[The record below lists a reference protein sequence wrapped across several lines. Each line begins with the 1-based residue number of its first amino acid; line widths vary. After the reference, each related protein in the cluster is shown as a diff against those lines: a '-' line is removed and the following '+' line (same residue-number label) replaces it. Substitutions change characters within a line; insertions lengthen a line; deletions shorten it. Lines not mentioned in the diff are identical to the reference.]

1 MIPSDPI
8 INPYTKKKVIG
19 QKKGEQSKSK
29 PSSQRSKTRHEGQR
43 YLNRELS
50 WLQFNRRVLAE
61 SENLDNPLL
70 ERLKFMAIFES
81 NLDEFYMVRVSGL
94 IEQSES
100 GVQEL
105 SPDGLSPAEQL
116 ADVSMAAALQR
127 SEAARIWRETLL
139 VELGDEGIHLIEYGS
154 SSPESRG
161 DLDAFFDREVFPLS
175 TPLILSPAPSVP
187 FISNRS
193 LNLAVLLQS
202 DEGPRLARVKVPDIL
217 KRLVPVP
224 GRRST
229 FVLLEDVLRHNLQ
242 KLFPGVEILG
252 AYQFRVVRDA
262 DIEIRELEAGDLI
275 EGIEETLRLRR
286 FGDPVL
292 LEIEASAPT
301 EVIEL
306 LMRLHKLEESDTFL
320 VDGPVGLGFLWEIA
334 ALDRRR
340 LKFGSLAPNLNDA
353 LTDGKLF
360 KTIAAGDVLV
370 HHPYDSFKPVED
382 FVASAHLDPNV
393 IGIKQTLY
401 RVGAE
406 SPIVESLLEAAEE
419 GKQVAVAVEL
429 KARFDESNNLVWARA
444 LERAGAHVTYGF
456 PELKVHSKLAL
467 IVRREGASIRTYG
480 HIGTGNYNPSTAKVY
495 TDLGLFTTDP
505 EVTQDI
511 LNVFNLL
518 TGFSRQREFKKLLV
532 SPINLREGIL
542 SRIRREAALGKSG
555 RIIFKMNALVDSEVI
570 DALYEASQA
579 GVQIDLLIR
588 GICCLRPGV
597 PGLSE
602 HIKVSSLVGRFL
614 EHSRVFYFGNGSSPE
629 VYLGSADLMPR
640 NLDRRVEV
648 LAPVQSKAQIAHIR
662 DVVLKAYMKDNTNT
676 WDMRGDGT
684 YVRRV
689 VHEGGKEVSA
699 QNLLMRRA

>member
-1 MIPSDPI
+1 MEKVTIQKKLSVS
-8 INPYTKKKVIG
+8 KKKG
-19 QKKGEQSKSK
+19 AAHKSGAA
-29 PSSQRSKTRHEGQR
+29 SIQR

-61 SENLDNPLL
+61 SENPENPLL

-100 GVQEL
+100 GVQDL

-116 ADVSMAAALQR
+116 ADVSVAASEQR
-127 SEAARIWRETLL
+127 SAAARIWHDHLL
-139 VELGDEGIHLIEYGS
+139 PQLADEGVHLVQYS
-154 SSPESRG
+154 SLNPESRG
-161 DLDAFFDREVFPLS
+161 DIEAFFDREVFPLS
-175 TPLILSPAPSVP
+175 TPLILSPAPSLP

-193 LNLAVLLQS
+193 LNLAVLLM
-202 DEGPRLARVKVPDIL
+202 DDDGGRRLARVKVPDIL

-229 FVLLEDVLRHNLQ
+229 YVLLEDVLRHNLQ

-252 AYQFRVVRDA
+252 AYLFRVVRDA

-292 LEIEASAPT
+292 LEIEASAT
-301 EVIEL
+301 KEVHEL
-306 LMRLHKLEESDTFL
+306 LMRLHKLEESDTF
-320 VDGPVGLGFLWEIA
+320 VIDGPVGLSFLWEIA
-334 ALDRRR
+334 GLDRRR
-340 LKFGSLAPNLNDA
+340 LKFGAFTPNTNDA
-353 LTDGKLF
+353 ISEGKLF
-360 KTIAAGDVLV
+360 KTIASGDVLV

-382 FVASAHLDPNV
+382 FVASAYLDPNV

-467 IVRREGASIRTYG
+467 IVRREGSSIRTYG
-480 HIGTGNYNPSTAKVY
+480 HIGTGNYNPSTAKLY
-495 TDLGLFTTDP
+495 TDVGLFTSDA
-505 EVTQDI
+505 EITQDI

-518 TGFSRQREFKKLLV
+518 TGFSKQREFKKLLV
-532 SPINLREGIL
+532 SPINLRDGVI
-542 SRIRREAALGKSG
+542 SRIQREIEVHKKRGGG
-555 RIIFKMNALVDSEVI
+555 RIIFKLNALVDTEII
-570 DALYEASQA
+570 DALYEASDA
-579 GVQIDLLIR
+579 GVHVDLLIR

-597 PGLSE
+597 PGLSAN
-602 HIKVSSLVGRFL
+602 IKVCSLVGRFL
-614 EHSRVFYFGNGSSPE
+614 EHSRVLYFGNGGSPE
-629 VYLGSADLMPR
+629 VYIGSADLMPR

-648 LAPVQSKAQIAHIR
+648 LAPLQSKAHLTHMR
-662 DVVLKAYMKDNTNT
+662 DVILKAYLKDNTNT
-676 WDMRGDGT
+676 WDMQSDGR
-684 YVRRV
+684 YVRRSV
-689 VHEGGKEVSA
+689 PEGGKEVSA
-699 QNLLMRRA
+699 QVSLMRRS